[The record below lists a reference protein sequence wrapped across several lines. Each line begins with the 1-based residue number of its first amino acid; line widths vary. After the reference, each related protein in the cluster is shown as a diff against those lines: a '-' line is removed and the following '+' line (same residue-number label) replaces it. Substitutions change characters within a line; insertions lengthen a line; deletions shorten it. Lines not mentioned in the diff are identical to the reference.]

1 LRTQV
6 GSVAIAGAAKIL
18 SREIDDKAHT
28 DLLEELVS
36 RI

>member
-1 LRTQV
+1 L
-6 GSVAIAGAAKIL
+6 AGAAKIL
-18 SREIDDKAHT
+18 GREIDAKAHT

>member
-1 LRTQV
+1 M
-6 GSVAIAGAAKIL
+6 AGAAKVL

-36 RI
+36 QI